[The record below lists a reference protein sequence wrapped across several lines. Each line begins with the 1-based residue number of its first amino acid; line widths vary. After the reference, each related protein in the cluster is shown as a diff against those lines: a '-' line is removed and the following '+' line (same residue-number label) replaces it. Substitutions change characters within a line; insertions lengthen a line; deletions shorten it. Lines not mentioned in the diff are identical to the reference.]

1 MMGACPAWA
10 GFRVS
15 KVFSIQSALAIVDR
29 NCETLMSLLCFL
41 IDSNRYFERFYMP
54 VPNKT
59 DILMAQGQLI
69 VEEITKH
76 MSDDTLMFSPN
87 NLVHDWLRRARE
99 YIGDYNNEFFKETI
113 GEDNSEW
120 PVSTEG
126 MRYSVAKTMQ
136 ALKIVKMFP

>member
-1 MMGACPAWA
+1 
-10 GFRVS
+10 
-15 KVFSIQSALAIVDR
+15 
-29 NCETLMSLLCFL
+29 
-41 IDSNRYFERFYMP
+41 MP

-69 VEEITKH
+69 VEEITTH
-76 MSDDTLMFSPN
+76 MSDGTLMFSPN

-99 YIGDYNNEFFKETI
+99 YIRDYNNELFMETM
-113 GEDNSEW
+113 GEDNYEW